1 MKKTVINL
9 AIVSC
14 FAFGASAAQ
23 AYNPGGKDGHSHDI
37 AVSEAY
43 TKFATIDGQSQN
55 IKIGPDGV
63 RLPYNMAEDRHSS
76 KVGETANGVSVQCM
90 NCGTDLAL
98 ADGVRQ
104 VYGGISP
111 YYPKPNTANPKVEN
125 PYYWN
130 LGGVM
135 ETGAENRNKSGYST
149 GYMSR

>member
-14 FAFGASAAQ
+14 FALGVSAAQ
-23 AYNPGGKDGHSHDI
+23 AYNPGGKGGHSHVI

-43 TKFATIDGQSQN
+43 TKGATITGQTQN
-55 IKIGPDGV
+55 IKVGPDGV
-63 RLPYNMAEDRHSS
+63 RLPYNMAEDLHSS

-111 YYPKPNTANPKVEN
+111 YYPKPNKVNPKVES

-130 LGGVM
+130 MTGLP
-135 ETGAENRNKSGYST
+135 ETGGEAREQSGYST
-149 GYMSR
+149 GYTAR